1 MYFGL
6 DALKN
11 QTNYKYLCFF
21 IVFVSQSRARQMVLS
36 TCKTSRINL
45 VDLANSE
52 QQKLTGAAGSGLT
65 QAGNISRS
73 LSQLGYDQT
82 YLLSCLV

>member
-1 MYFGL
+1 MP
-6 DALKN
+6 
-11 QTNYKYLCFF
+11 
-21 IVFVSQSRARQMVLS
+21 QSRARQMVLS
-36 TCKTSRINL
+36 ISKTSRINL
-45 VDLANSE
+45 VDLAGSE
-52 QQKLTGAAGSGLT
+52 QQNLTSAAGPCLK

>member
-1 MYFGL
+1 
-6 DALKN
+6 
-11 QTNYKYLCFF
+11 
-21 IVFVSQSRARQMVLS
+21 MVLS
-36 TCKTSRINL
+36 ISKTSRINL
-45 VDLANSE
+45 VDLAGSE
-52 QQKLTGAAGSGLT
+52 KQKLTGAAGPRLK